1 MRVISCFT
9 AFIAFG
15 LEFGHFLVFFFLG
28 FITGLAL
35 VDCSASSETIGV
47 LKRVVDLG
55 CCIVMANKKPLT
67 STMVIKISGFVRLK
81 LLYFF

>member
-15 LEFGHFLVFFFLG
+15 LEFGHFLG